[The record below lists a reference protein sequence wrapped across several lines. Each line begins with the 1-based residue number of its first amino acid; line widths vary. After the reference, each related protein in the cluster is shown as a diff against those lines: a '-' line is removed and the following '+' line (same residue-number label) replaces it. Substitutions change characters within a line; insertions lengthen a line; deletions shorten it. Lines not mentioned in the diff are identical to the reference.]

1 MYISGDKSKG
11 DQRIMRNSCK
21 LLAIFVVLFISALQ
35 TVSAQMDVKQIQGLI
50 AEAKFDQAL
59 AETKAILAKDPENVQ
74 ALFMKGLIHTRTNQL
89 KEAEETFLFLSK
101 NNPDLPEPYNNLAVI
116 YASQGEFE
124 KAREALQKAI
134 NTHPSYATAHE
145 NIGDIYAKMA
155 SQAYNQALELDNSN
169 IAAREKLSLINE
181 LFSVPASASPAPTVI
196 AEAKPPEVI
205 ESKPSA
211 PPPAPKPA
219 PAPAVEPAPE
229 PQPEPAVIPPTLA
242 VAEPEPEPAP
252 APEPTPAPA
261 VEPKP
266 VPAPKELQPHQIN
279 QLIINNVNSWARAWS
294 SKDVNGY
301 LSFYAADYSP
311 PELGRAAWLE
321 QRKDR
326 ISGPRFIKVEV
337 FDLEVI
343 MHGTEHAQA
352 TFLQK
357 YTSDTYSDS
366 VNKTLLFRRFN
377 DRWLIVQEKS
387 E

>member
-1 MYISGDKSKG
+1 
-11 DQRIMRNSCK
+11 MRNSCK
-21 LLAIFVVLFISALQ
+21 LVAIFAVLLMSVLQ
-35 TVSAQMDVKQIQGLI
+35 PVSAQMDVKQIQGLI

-59 AETKAILAKDPENVQ
+59 TETKAILAKDPDNVQ

-89 KEAEETFLFLSK
+89 KDAEETFLFLSN

-181 LFSVPASASPAPTVI
+181 LFSVPASVSPTPTVI
-196 AEAKPPEVI
+196 AEVKAPEVI
-205 ESKPSA
+205 ESRPSA
-211 PPPAPKPA
+211 SPPPAPKPA
-219 PAPAVEPAPE
+219 P
-229 PQPEPAVIPPTLA
+229 QPV
-242 VAEPEPEPAP
+242 PEPAP
-252 APEPTPAPA
+252 APAPAPEPVEIPPSVAA
-261 VEPKP
+261 VEPEPAP
-266 VPAPKELQPHQIN
+266 VPVPEPKPPEPKELQPQQIN

-301 LSFYAADYSP
+301 LSFYATDYSP
-311 PELGRAAWLE
+311 PELTRAAWID
-321 QRKDR
+321 QRKNR
-326 ISGPRFIKVEV
+326 ISGPEFITVEV
-337 FDLEVI
+337 YDLQVI
-343 MHGTEHAQA
+343 MHGDEHAQA

-366 VNKTLLFRRFN
+366 VNKTLLYRRFN